1 MAKEQK
7 KACIFDLDGTLVNSL
22 SSIAYFA
29 NEALIRSGYRALPV
43 DTYRYLAG
51 NGADALMR
59 GMLKASG
66 DPDYTEEDVRFL
78 RQIYDQ
84 LYEGAPLCNLQEY
97 PGVKDMVKGLRA
109 MGLRLAVLSNKP
121 HNVTEEII
129 RLFFPEG
136 TFDIVF
142 GQREGFPRKPAPD
155 GALLIA
161 ETLGVQPSEC
171 LYIGDTDVDMKTGS
185 AAGMETV
192 GVLWGFR
199 DREELEQN
207 HAGYIASSPEE
218 LLAWV
223 EAGDGS
229 EGQSNEINV

>member
-1 MAKEQK
+1 MEKRQK
-7 KACIFDLDGTLVNSL
+7 RVCIFDLDGTLVNSL

-43 DTYRYLAG
+43 ETYRYLAG

-59 GMLKASG
+59 GMLEASG
-66 DPDYTEEDVRFL
+66 GPGYTEEDVRFL

-84 LYEGAPLCNLQEY
+84 LYENDPLCNLREY
-97 PGVKDMVKGLRA
+97 PGVKDMVRGLKELG
-109 MGLRLAVLSNKP
+109 MRLAVLSNKP
-121 HNVTEEII
+121 HSVTEEII
-129 RLFFPEG
+129 RLFFPAG

-142 GQREGFPRKPAPD
+142 GQRDGFPRKPAPD

-161 ETLGVQPSEC
+161 DTLGVQPSEC
-171 LYIGDTDVDMKTGS
+171 LYVGDTDVDMKTGS
-185 AAGMETV
+185 AAGMDTI
-192 GVLWGFR
+192 GALWGFR

-218 LLAWV
+218 LLLWLQT
-223 EAGDGS
+223 ENG
-229 EGQSNEINV
+229 

>member
-1 MAKEQK
+1 M
-7 KACIFDLDGTLVNSL
+7 
-22 SSIAYFA
+22 
-29 NEALIRSGYRALPV
+29 
-43 DTYRYLAG
+43 
-51 NGADALMR
+51 
-59 GMLKASG
+59 
-66 DPDYTEEDVRFL
+66 
-78 RQIYDQ
+78 
-84 LYEGAPLCNLQEY
+84 
-97 PGVKDMVKGLRA
+97 
-109 MGLRLAVLSNKP
+109 
-121 HNVTEEII
+121 
-129 RLFFPEG
+129 
-136 TFDIVF
+136 F

-185 AAGMETV
+185 AAGMDTV